1 MTHCMGCPKT
11 SFHHS
16 WSRALQWPDGTSKV
30 IPVDTLKVE
39 LQYYCC
45 RQDKVYSRRE
55 CKQSPVSTSVQFQ
68 LLWQI
73 LSSRESW
80 WQQVSRFWALRPKQY
95 ETKKCG
101 VMWGK
106 GCAIFCFL
114 QPLLFERR
122 AAPTAWSHVGWS
134 WFKKKK
140 RFTCQ
145 ASAYSPNTPWRI
157 LGHCVYQGQL
167 NQSAETSLLK

>member
-1 MTHCMGCPKT
+1 MGCPKT

-16 WSRALQWPDGTSKV
+16 RSRALQWPDGTSKA

-39 LQYYCC
+39 LQYYYC

-55 CKQSPVSTSVQFQ
+55 CKQSPVCTSVQFQ

-95 ETKKCG
+95 ETKK
-101 VMWGK
+101 VWSNVRK
-106 GCAIFCFL
+106 GLRNFL
-114 QPLLFERR
+114 LSPASSIGRR
-122 AAPTAWSHVGWS
+122 ATPTAWSHVGWS

-140 RFTCQ
+140 RFTSQ

>member
-1 MTHCMGCPKT
+1 MGCPKT

-16 WSRALQWPDGTSKV
+16 RSRALQWPDGTSKV

-45 RQDKVYSRRE
+45 RQDKVYSWRE
-55 CKQSPVSTSVQFQ
+55 CKQSPVCTSVQFQ

-95 ETKKCG
+95 ETKRCG

-114 QPLLFERR
+114 QPLLLDGVPHPQPEAMWDDRDL
-122 AAPTAWSHVGWS
+122 
-134 WFKKKK
+134 KKKK
-140 RFTCQ
+140 KGLHVRQVPTAQ
-145 ASAYSPNTPWRI
+145 THPDEY
-157 LGHCVYQGQL
+157 
-167 NQSAETSLLK
+167 